1 MMKPF
6 LIFVS
11 VLIAAAS
18 AMADGQVGPG
28 RTIPTQTRGVKIFSD
43 LENAWLEAVHQR
55 DREALNKIV
64 APRFE
69 LRSAAAPGTPTP
81 REESLSQSLQV
92 APFQS
97 SISQMAVHE
106 YGDVMVVSFLWKIDA
121 AKKAAL
127 PQSIFVVDTW
137 KRNEDSWQVVAR
149 YVAPVAAGAAN
160 VPGAMLPTGQA
171 IEKKI

>member
-1 MMKPF
+1 MKPF
-6 LIFVS
+6 LILVS
-11 VLIAAAS
+11 LLIAAGSVLAE
-18 AMADGQVGPG
+18 GQATAPG
-28 RTIPTQTRGVKIFSD
+28 RTVPTKTLGVKIFSD
-43 LENAWLEAVHQR
+43 LENEWLDAVHKR

-81 REESLSQSLQV
+81 REESLDQSLQL

-97 SISQMAVHE
+97 SIGQMAVHE

-121 AKKAAL
+121 AKQTAL
-127 PQSIFVVDTW
+127 PRSVFVVDTW
-137 KRNEDSWQVVAR
+137 KRNQDSWQVVAR
-149 YVAPVAAGAAN
+149 YVAPVVEGAAN

>member
-1 MMKPF
+1 MKPF
-6 LIFVS
+6 LILVS
-11 VLIAAAS
+11 LLIAAGS
-18 AMADGQVGPG
+18 AMADGQGAPG
-28 RTIPTQTRGVKIFSD
+28 RIVPTQTRGVKIFSD
-43 LENAWLEAVHQR
+43 LENAWLDAVHQR

-81 REESLSQSLQV
+81 REESLSQSLQL

-97 SISQMAVHE
+97 SIDQMAVHE

-127 PQSIFVVDTW
+127 PQSVFVIDTW
-137 KRNEDSWQVVAR
+137 QRKEDSWQVVAR
-149 YVAPVAAGAAN
+149 YVAPVGAGAAN
-160 VPGAMLPTGQA
+160 VPGAMLPAGPA
-171 IEKKI
+171 IQKKM